1 MADPGE
7 LHAEV
12 LRQFGKV
19 AKKLA
24 AEDMTSLASLVR
36 SRLDVELTDDSAPK
50 IVRAAISLAITRG
63 RRPLNEP
70 AGALPAARAF
80 FLLGDE
86 PSQAEE
92 QAIIS
97 ANPKRRT
104 PRGSQPYRFTWARWQ
119 ELRAEHEGERSIPA
133 PEERSG
139 RARRDIYVAATTRA
153 LEEALATPWDLWAA
167 LSQDETN
174 QIERSPALAALLS
187 DSTAYERDVRIDP
200 ELQVVRSIEEQIA
213 DGVRTASPPW
223 PRAIIGEAGSGKSTL
238 LWALRQRLEA
248 DDGMLP
254 ILVGAPWLINYLSDN
269 TPQALTGLLLEVR
282 TSGQQP
288 ILLVDTVDLMLHDEA
303 TRQSLL
309 NLIRALE
316 AAGIVGIY
324 SSRPQE
330 AALLTH
336 DELRRIDLA
345 PYDDEEL
352 AGAVSALVARFCP
365 HASSAAV
372 LDRVRRAQARGLPVE
387 DVCRSPL
394 LLRMLFDLAAP
405 IEPELADMDVTR
417 LFAAYW
423 ERRVVRDARSEVD
436 VRQRTSAATDLSPL
450 AGRVGIGF
458 LASGLPELAE
468 SALRD
473 VVVRA
478 GAAAE
483 LVAQGLDIL
492 LERGVLERSGE
503 RVGFFHQTMFE
514 FAAAKGLLSRG
525 NATALTILAQ
535 RSASNAGDLF
545 VGSVLEQT
553 LILAGDNPLMHEAAS
568 TAVEQLVATELAS
581 LASIALAAWAHHPSL
596 LDTTGSRLSY
606 ISPEAAERAAR
617 LIPAIAGKSVGDAVS
632 QLLLLW
638 RRRDA
643 PNVAIAVLE
652 GLARIALRSPD
663 VVAEALEYLDPV
675 EALVQERAPG
685 EVWEALQE
693 LLRTLAGS
701 APRLVRATLVA
712 SLTQANAGRRS
723 LELASLAESW
733 PMIGDEH
740 LLREVARAIDADES
754 DELTPASALGRIIAA
769 EWTRT
774 ADPNAAAHAL
784 AELEQE
790 GAGKE
795 LRLIDAARY
804 SAVGAHLT
812 ALLAEGD
819 ADDLFLQLLDTRRPA
834 ARDWVA
840 HHVLHDLLTAPEPA
854 ATRVR
859 TVLRAELATV
869 GADAQRGQLTDRQ
882 ALILDAFTQSQTPQG
897 LLAVVIPRQLERNDW
912 TASNRLLRLLPLAAA
927 DGHENA
933 RQLMQHIARDPTR
946 IPEGDIDALFSTL
959 AARHI
964 QDADTHTLMVTIA
977 LRRDRVQNL
986 NALISSAPRRGA
998 GINARVGELLEYSRR
1013 LLASDDGRRRADGGT
1028 VLAGLMAQADLT
1040 MDWPS
1045 LREVLESV
1053 RDHTHVLVPL
1063 IKNLW
1068 QQTPEGDVEPQLDFL
1083 RRYVRIEPDAVP
1095 PITRASPGTP
1105 VQIAAVAAEAYLR
1118 ILGLRAGE
1126 DPAAW
1131 PFILALTLYELDS
1144 SEIHVTGMRF
1154 VIACDYLQR
1163 AGASRPKDAASQLF
1177 RLLEGIVNGEFVG
1190 VEKMLWRRELR
1201 NAIQHAMSGDSGRV
1215 IPTLTQL
1222 CKWLKDP
1229 DLIEVITRTLAET
1242 DYAHSREHLHRLV
1255 PELRRDASQAVLDIV
1270 RAHDRSFG
1278 TRAFPEIVFV
1288 TA

>member
-1 MADPGE
+1 MEQTAQRALSDEFAHQFDSTMPKLRAHDLPVLADRVRDRLGE
-7 LHAEV
+7 
-12 LRQFGKV
+12 
-19 AKKLA
+19 
-24 AEDMTSLASLVR
+24 
-36 SRLDVELTDDSAPK
+36 ELTDEIAPAIVKAALLLAVDADDPSAE
-50 IVRAAISLAITRG
+50 
-63 RRPLNEP
+63 EP
-70 AGALPAARAF
+70 PGALAGALAY
-80 FLLGDE
+80 FLLDRR
-86 PSQAEE
+86 PRPEE
-92 QAIIS
+92 REAIRLANRPRS
-97 ANPKRRT
+97 APE
-104 PRGSQPYRFTWARWQ
+104 GSQPFRFSWARWQ
-119 ELRAEHEGERSIPA
+119 QLRVERERQDVSA
-133 PEERSG
+133 PQERSG
-139 RARRDIYVAATTRA
+139 RDRRQLYLAATSRA
-153 LEEALATPWDLWAA
+153 ISAA
-167 LSQDETN
+167 LDRPAELRAMLRRLAADTSWSAELTALLAASDLYVRESALDPTLR
-174 QIERSPALAALLS
+174 IERTIEPALLE
-187 DSTAYERDVRIDP
+187 DIQDP
-200 ELQVVRSIEEQIA
+200 A
-213 DGVRTASPPW
+213 HPW
-223 PRAIIGEAGSGKSTL
+223 QRAIVGDAGTGKSTL
-238 LWALRQRLEA
+238 LWSLHQRLDEA
-248 DDGMLP
+248 GDWLP
-254 ILVGAPWLINYLSDN
+254 ILVGASWLIDYLERN
-269 TPQALTGLLLEVR
+269 EPQSLIALLLEVR
-282 TSGQQP
+282 AADRQP
-288 ILLVDTVDLMLHDEA
+288 ILLVDTVDLMLHDES
-303 TRQSLL
+303 TRQPLL
-309 NLIRALE
+309 RLMHALV
-316 AAGIVGIY
+316 GVDIVGIY

-336 DELRRIDLA
+336 DDLRRIDLA

-352 AGAVSALVARFCP
+352 AGAVSALVTRFCP
-365 HASSAAV
+365 QASAAVV

-405 IEPELADMDVTR
+405 VEPELADMDVTR

-423 ERRVVRDARSEVD
+423 ERRVVRDVRSEVD

-483 LVAQGLDIL
+483 QVGEGLDIL

-525 NATALTILAQ
+525 KATALTILAQ

-568 TAVEQLVATELAS
+568 TAIEQLVATELAS
-581 LASIALAAWAHHPSL
+581 LSSIALAAWAHHPSL
-596 LDTTGSRLSY
+596 LDTTGSRLRY
-606 ISPEAAERAAR
+606 VSPEAAERAAR
-617 LIPAIAGKSVGDAVS
+617 LIPAIASKSGGDAVS

-638 RRRDA
+638 RRRSA
-643 PNVAIAVLE
+643 PNVAVAVLE

-685 EVWEALQE
+685 EVWEALQK

-712 SLTQANAGRRS
+712 SLTRANAGRRS

-733 PMIGDEH
+733 PMIGDEN
-740 LLREVARAIDADES
+740 LLREVARAVEADES

-769 EWTRT
+769 EWARMT
-774 ADPNAAAHAL
+774 DPDAAVQAL

-790 GAGKE
+790 GEGQE

-804 SAVGAHLT
+804 SAVGAHLA
-812 ALLAEGD
+812 ALLAQGD
-819 ADDLFLQLLDTRRPA
+819 ADDLLLQLLDTSRPA

-882 ALILDAFTQSQTPQG
+882 TLILDAFTQSLLPQG

-933 RQLMQHIARDPTR
+933 RRLLQHIAHDPTR
-946 IPEGDIDALFSTL
+946 IRDDDIDALFSTL

-964 QDADTHTLMVTIA
+964 QDADTHTLMVTTA
-977 LRRDRVQNL
+977 LRGDRVQNL

-1045 LREVLESV
+1045 LRDVLESV
-1053 RDHTHVLVPL
+1053 RDHTHVLAPL

-1068 QQTPEGDVEPQLDFL
+1068 QQTPDGDVEPQLDFL
-1083 RRYVRIEPDAVP
+1083 RHYVRIEPDAVP
-1095 PITRASPGTP
+1095 PITRAEPGTP

-1118 ILGLRAGE
+1118 ILGLRGGE
-1126 DPAAW
+1126 DPDSW

-1144 SEIHVTGMRF
+1144 PEIHVTGMRF

-1163 AGASRPKDAASQLF
+1163 AGATRPKDAASQLF

-1201 NAIQHAMSGDSGRV
+1201 NAIQHTMSGDSGRV
-1215 IPTLTQL
+1215 ITTLTQL
-1222 CKWLKDP
+1222 CRLLRDP
-1229 DLIEVITRTLAET
+1229 DLIEVIARTLAET
-1242 DYAHSREHLHRLV
+1242 DYAQSREHLHRLV
-1255 PELRRDASQAVLDIV
+1255 PELKHDASRAVLDIV